1 MKKYLLITLLFCVS
15 GYTLFS
21 LTNEENVFFKYEVNL
36 LTPSY
41 FTNNYKKK
49 LNDSLQSDTNEVSK
63 SNTKNL
69 TTLKE
74 NTDYPIYNGSVK
86 DKSYNF
92 LNQSNEINLSNSI
105 GYFEIV
111 WKNNRYGIFVASR
124 DSHRIQT
131 HLQNVNGNQF
141 YGFAEVKDFL
151 IKKKSNV
158 LMLTNGGMYKP
169 NFKPVGYFRE
179 LGGSDILYPLDIK
192 KPNLNDNFHLY
203 PNGVFYVDLN
213 GNSKV
218 IETDKFNND
227 KQAKQ
232 AKIATQS
239 GPMLVFNGKIHPK
252 FTKGSTNKK
261 IRSGVGVSTQ
271 GNTIFIISKGEVS
284 FYDFADLFLNKFSC
298 SNALYL
304 DGQISQM
311 QIEGKGLL
319 PPKRRQFGPMISVV
333 KK

>member
-1 MKKYLLITLLFCVS
+1 MKKYLFIILFFCVS

-21 LTNEENVFFKYEVNL
+21 LTNDENHFLKSEINLRKLFLSNKFK
-36 LTPSY
+36 SI
-41 FTNNYKKK
+41 
-49 LNDSLQSDTNEVSK
+49 LNDSLLSDLNENNK
-63 SNTKNL
+63 NHTKDL
-69 TTLKE
+69 AFTKE
-74 NTDYPIYNGSVK
+74 NIIIPIYNSNLN
-86 DKSYNF
+86 DKSYKF
-92 LNQSNEINLSNSI
+92 HNQSNEINPSNSI
-105 GYFEIV
+105 GYNEIEV
-111 WKNNRYGIFVASR
+111 KNNRYVIFVASR
-124 DSHRIQT
+124 DSHSIQT

-141 YGFAEVKDFL
+141 YGFAEVKDYL
-151 IKKKSNV
+151 IKKKSKV

-169 NFKPVGYFRE
+169 NYKPVGYFRE
-179 LGGSDILYPLDIK
+179 LGGSNILYPLDIK

-203 PNGVFYVDLN
+203 PNGVFYIDLN

-261 IRSGVGVSTQ
+261 IRSGVGVSKQ
-271 GNTIFIISKGEVS
+271 GNTVFVISKGEVS
-284 FYDFADLFLNKFSC
+284 FYDFADLFLSHFSC
-298 SNALYL
+298 LNALYL

-311 QIEGKGLL
+311 QVEGKGLL